1 MAPLFPGSQLPSGGR
16 PGWWTWAEGRT
27 TTPTQVWASIH
38 DNWDG
43 TPALGGAETPRL
55 LHICGPSHEAM
66 VLGLGFGG
74 EAH

>member
-1 MAPLFPGSQLPSGGR
+1 M
-16 PGWWTWAEGRT
+16 EGRR
-27 TTPTQVWASIH
+27 TTPTQVRASIH

-43 TPALGGAETPRL
+43 TPALGGAETPGL
-55 LHICGPSHEAM
+55 LHICGPTHEAM